1 MEGLNCGISVGE
13 YIGADFDEPI
23 ECDSDVTEHD
33 AIEDD
38 NDEHDAIE
46 DDNDD
51 DSADEVTIGP
61 YEALDCCLRLSSFFS
76 L

>member
-23 ECDSDVTEHD
+23 ECDSDMT
-33 AIEDD
+33 
-38 NDEHDAIE
+38 EHDAIE